1 MKYSEKELWAF
12 VHRADDKKKIAVAER
27 WLRKHFEGNNDLFD
41 RKQTRIYKRT
51 YQIRYRE
58 IKEMTSLRGHFL
70 LRNFLKNLEI
80 PY

>member
-41 RKQTRIYKRT
+41 DLMMYLAFTN
-51 YQIRYRE
+51 RE
-58 IKEMTSLRGHFL
+58 MKD
-70 LRNFLKNLEI
+70 
-80 PY
+80 